1 MVGNRIDAQSASEFR
16 NECLAEFFTPFTT
29 ACSILLYV
37 MITVIYVIFCRPRG
51 ILVDPHIPRLRL
63 VCVCGLKG
71 LLRGLKPPSRGK
83 VKICDF
89 FNPYIGVLEYRDVVD
104 MKTRPG

>member
-1 MVGNRIDAQSASEFR
+1 MSSCGTLF
-16 NECLAEFFTPFTT
+16 
-29 ACSILLYV
+29 YV
-37 MITVIYVIFCRPRG
+37 MSTVSYVTKFCRPRCT
-51 ILVDPHIPRLRL
+51 LVGPRIPRLRL
-63 VCVCGLKG
+63 VRVCRFKD